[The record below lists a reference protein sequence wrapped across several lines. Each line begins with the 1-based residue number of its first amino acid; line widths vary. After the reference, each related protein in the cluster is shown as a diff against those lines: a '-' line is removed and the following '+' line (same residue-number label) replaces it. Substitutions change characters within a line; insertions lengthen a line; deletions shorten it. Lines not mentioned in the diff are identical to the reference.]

1 MQVFQVLSLQT
12 IIYQESTGSLMG
24 HVVVRT
30 IIIISI
36 LFSVR
41 KTIAS
46 NYGPLHKKAS

>member
-12 IIYQESTGSLMG
+12 IIYKESRGSLVG

-30 IIIISI
+30 III

-46 NYGPLHKKAS
+46 NYGSLHKKVS